1 MLAIL
6 AELLYL
12 NMVASVMPWSRWASV
27 FCPNAFKFTQKPIQL
42 HKLDF
47 LLSHADQDRR
57 QLHNWK

>member
-27 FCPNAFKFTQKPIQL
+27 FCPNAFKFTQ
-42 HKLDF
+42 
-47 LLSHADQDRR
+47 
-57 QLHNWK
+57 